1 MVVVVAVV
9 VVVVLLLLLLL
20 LVRGVAM
27 AAGSSLFECLL
38 CRRPCAVLPYELSVA
53 WLCMCAGGVGCVC
66 VWREGGGKGE
76 KGICVSNRL
85 GDRSLH
91 GIVFASFLFSVAF
104 RAALLSCCFACCFIM
119 YALLL

>member
-1 MVVVVAVV
+1 MVVAVV
-9 VVVVLLLLLLL
+9 VVVVVVVLLL

-38 CRRPCAVLPYELSVA
+38 CRRPCAVLPYELWVA

-76 KGICVSNRL
+76 K
-85 GDRSLH
+85 
-91 GIVFASFLFSVAF
+91 
-104 RAALLSCCFACCFIM
+104 
-119 YALLL
+119 